1 MSTGL
6 VPESLAEAIRYHV
19 RYSLARRPGELSPRE
34 ACRAVALATRDRAV
48 EAMLETDA
56 RYDAANVKRVYYLS
70 MEFLVGRSLE
80 NNLSNLGLLEEAR
93 AAIAGAGGD
102 LEAVFAAEPDA
113 ALGNGGLGRLAAC
126 FLDSMATLGIP
137 GQGYGINYEFGLF
150 RQEIDNGNQREK
162 PDHWLAFGTPWQI
175 ERPEEAVLVPCYGRI
190 EHSQDLEDH
199 YNPLWLDWKVLIGV
213 PHDFPIVGY
222 GGRTVNC
229 LRLYS
234 ARSSQDFDM
243 EIFNLGDYIRAV
255 EQKIASETVSKVL
268 YPSDAMASGRELR
281 LLQEYFLVACALRD
295 IVRDYLRRNADIR
308 QLASRVAIQLNDT
321 HPALSVLE
329 LMRILVDEHAVA
341 WDEAWEITRATCA
354 YTNHTLMPEALEKW
368 SVGLLERVLPRHLQL
383 LYEINQRF
391 LDEVRAR
398 FPGDDERA
406 RRVSLIQEGDEKQVR
421 MAHLAIVGS
430 HSVNG
435 VAALHSE
442 LVKTTLVPDFH
453 DLFPERFNN
462 KTNGVTPRRW
472 LLSANPPLS
481 KLLRDTLGDAW
492 IGDLDRLR
500 ELEPFAE
507 DAGFREAFRAAKRAN
522 KERLA
527 RVIAETARV
536 KADPDSLFDIQV
548 KRIHEYKRQ
557 LLNALQ
563 IAHQYL
569 CLAEDGQEPLV
580 PKTYVFAGK
589 AAPGYWAAK
598 QIIRFITALADT
610 VNRDPRTDDLLRVAF
625 VPDYRVSLAEVIIPA
640 GDLSEQIS
648 TAGTEASG
656 TSNMKFAMNG
666 ALTIG
671 TMDGANIEIR
681 EEVGADNVFI
691 FGLRADEI
699 AALQLSGGYRPTD
712 VYERDPAVRR
722 LLDAIDDGRF
732 SGGDRAAFSWVR
744 RSLVE
749 SGDRYFHLA
758 DFPSYCEAQAEAS
771 RLFREPE
778 DWSRKA
784 VRSVARMGRF
794 SSDRSIREY
803 AAGIWGVTPA

>member
-1 MSTGL
+1 MSER
-6 VPESLAEAIRYHV
+6 PASPSLAEAIRYHV

-48 EAMLETDA
+48 DAMLETDA

-93 AAIAGAGGD
+93 AAIGAVGGD
-102 LEAVFAAEPDA
+102 LEAVVAAEPDA

-126 FLDSMATLGIP
+126 FLDSMASLGIP
-137 GQGYGINYEFGLF
+137 GYGYGINYEFGLF
-150 RQEIDNGNQREK
+150 RQELDNGNQREK
-162 PDHWLAFGTPWQI
+162 PDHWLAVGTPWQI

-190 EHSQDLEDH
+190 EHSQDLEGH
-199 YNPLWLDWKVLIGV
+199 YNPLWLDWKVLLGV

-243 EIFNLGDYIRAV
+243 EIFNLGDYLRAV

-268 YPSDAMASGRELR
+268 YPSDAVASGRELR

-295 IVRDYLRRNADIR
+295 IVRDYLRRNADVR
-308 QLASRVAIQLNDT
+308 QLHSRVAIQLNDT

-368 SVGLLERVLPRHLQL
+368 PVALLERVLPRHLQI
-383 LYEINQRF
+383 LYEVNQRF

-406 RRVSLIQEGDEKQVR
+406 CRVSLVQEGDNRQVR

-442 LVKTTLVPDFH
+442 LVRTTLVPDFH
-453 DLFPERFNN
+453 ALFPERFNN

-472 LLSANPPLS
+472 LLSANPPLAG
-481 KLLRDTLGDAW
+481 LLRDTIGDAW
-492 IGDLDRLR
+492 ISDLEKLR
-500 ELEPFAE
+500 ALEPLAE
-507 DAGFREAFRAAKRAN
+507 DAGFRAAFRSAKRAN
-522 KERLA
+522 KARLA

-557 LLNALQ
+557 LLNALHV
-563 IAHQYL
+563 AHQYL
-569 CLAEDGQEPLV
+569 CLVEDGQEPLW

-666 ALTIG
+666 ALTVG

-681 EEVGADNVFI
+681 EEVGAENVFI

-699 AALQLSGGYRPTD
+699 TALQQSGSYRPAEI
-712 VYERDPAVRR
+712 YERDPAVRR

-732 SGGDRAAFSWVR
+732 SGGDRSLFSWIR
-744 RSLVE
+744 RTLVE

-778 DWSRKA
+778 EWSRKA
-784 VRSVARMGRF
+784 VLNVARMGRF

-803 AAGIWGVTPA
+803 ASEIWGVTPA